1 MSLLENPVG
10 ASAVEPV
17 PALEAREITKRFDGV
32 HALENAHLSVRP
44 GEIHALLGENGAGK
58 STLIKVLTG
67 IYSPDSGTL
76 LRGGDEVEF
85 ANVRVANHAGVVA
98 LYQELSVIP
107 SISVAENILLGE
119 QTPSRGGIVQW
130 NALRRRARAQL
141 ESINQKIPL
150 GMLAGDLSPVQQ
162 TMVAF
167 ARALAMDANV
177 LILDEPTASLTDT
190 EITDLFAVLR
200 SLRDRGVA
208 IIYVSHR
215 LEEVFELC
223 DRLTIMRN
231 GRTIVTKDVADSH
244 IDEVISTMVGRS
256 AGDLYPDRGTA
267 TTTVALTVRGLDGR
281 RVKDVSFEVHRG
293 EVLGIGGLAGSG
305 RSELLR
311 ILSGAQKHVAG
322 EITVSGTTLRK
333 SPGVPRAL
341 EAGIALVPEERRTQG
356 VILGASIQDNI
367 AVANIGSVSSLGV
380 VSGARITDITKRGM
394 LDLQI
399 KARGPRQH
407 VSELSGGNQ
416 QKVVLAK
423 MLARR
428 PEVLLMDEPTRGI
441 DVGTKAE
448 IYRLI
453 RRLAEQ
459 GTAVIAVSS
468 ELPEL
473 IGMSDR
479 ILIMHEGRISGEVRS
494 EGADEEV
501 LLAYCYGKSPA
512 DIQAR
517 ADGAGADEGKAK
529 SDDNLS

>member
-1 MSLLENPVG
+1 MTILDGQAGTALLDP
-10 ASAVEPV
+10 AA
-17 PALEAREITKRFDGV
+17 ALEARDIVKRFDGV
-32 HALENAHLSVRP
+32 HALRGAAFSVRP

-58 STLIKVLTG
+58 STLIKILTG
-67 IYSPDSGTL
+67 IYAPDSGTL
-76 LRGGDEVEF
+76 HRGGDEVEF

-119 QTPSRGGIVQW
+119 QTPSRGGLVQW
-130 NALRRRARAQL
+130 RSLRRRAQAQL
-141 ESINQKIPL
+141 DSINQRIPL
-150 GMLAGDLSPVQQ
+150 GMLAGDLTPVQQ

-167 ARALAMDANV
+167 ARALATDARV

-190 EITDLFAVLR
+190 EIKDLFAVLR

-208 IIYVSHR
+208 IVYVSHR

-231 GRTIVTKDVADSH
+231 GQTIVTKDVADSH

-256 AGDLYPDRGTA
+256 TGELYPERGTA
-267 TTTVALTVRGLDGR
+267 TTTVALTVTALDGR
-281 RVKDVSFEVHRG
+281 RVKDVSFEVRRG

-311 ILSGAQKHVAG
+311 IIAGAQKHTRG
-322 EITVSGTTLRK
+322 EIAVGGTTLPR
-333 SPGVPRAL
+333 SPGVGRAL
-341 EAGIALVPEERRTQG
+341 NAGIALVPEERRSQG

-367 AVANIGSVSSLGV
+367 ALANISSVSSLGM
-380 VSGARITDITKRGM
+380 VSGARISDITSRGM
-394 LDLQI
+394 RDLQI
-399 KARGPRQH
+399 KARSPRQP
-407 VSELSGGNQ
+407 VGELSGGNQ

-423 MLARR
+423 MLARS
-428 PEVLLMDEPTRGI
+428 PAVLLMDEPTRGI

-453 RRLAEQ
+453 RQLAAG
-459 GTAVIAVSS
+459 GTAVITVSS

-479 ILIMHEGRISGEVRS
+479 ILIMHEGRISGEVPAAD
-494 EGADEEV
+494 ADEEV
-501 LLAYCYGKSPA
+501 LLAYCYGKSPLNNTSPL
-512 DIQAR
+512 D
-517 ADGAGADEGKAK
+517 GKAK
-529 SDDNLS
+529 SDDDHE